1 MRKIKRKA
9 LDLINHDVHYCI
21 VSSFNYKDIRGYF
34 DNYTEAEQELMEMV
48 NRSDS
53 GILYEIVEVIE

>member
-9 LDLINHDVHYCI
+9 LDLINHSVKYCI

-34 DNYTEAEQELMEMV
+34 DNYAEAEHELMEMV

-53 GILYEIVEVIE
+53 GILYEIVEVID